1 MNSSGSEGG
10 NGGAIL
16 RCERLAK
23 TYDEGTVAVEVLT
36 GIDLAIAAGER
47 VAIMGSSG
55 AGKSTLLHLLGGL
68 DEPDR
73 GEVWLGE
80 QCLTRLGAV
89 ARGRLRNE
97 MLGFIYQFH
106 HLLPEFTALE
116 NVAMPLLIRGE
127 TPARARAQA
136 AAMLERV
143 GLQARLEHKPGELS
157 GGERQRAAVARALVT
172 RPRCVL
178 ADEPTGN
185 LDYRNAQET
194 YRLMLELN
202 RELNTSFV
210 IVTHERALARQMD
223 RTLVLEAGRLKPL
236 PPGSGPDGVAAD

>member
-1 MNSSGSEGG
+1 MSE
-10 NGGAIL
+10 GAIL

-23 TYDEGTVAVEVLT
+23 TYTEGPVAVEVLADIT
-36 GIDLAIAAGER
+36 LEVAAGER

-68 DEPDR
+68 DEPTR
-73 GEVWLGE
+73 GEVWLGDR
-80 QCLTRLGAV
+80 RLSGLGPV
-89 ARGRLRNE
+89 ARGRLRNA

-127 TPARARAQA
+127 SPARSRELA

-143 GLQARLEHKPGELS
+143 GLKARLAHKPGELS

-172 RPRCVL
+172 HPRCVL

-185 LDYRNAQET
+185 LDFRNARET

-210 IVTHERALARQMD
+210 IVTHERALARQVD
-223 RTLVLEAGRLKPL
+223 RVLLLEAGRLTP
-236 PPGSGPDGVAAD
+236 AAAVDDPAGEPAGA